1 MTKLKNILLFTGA
14 LIISSTVFNACKR
27 YENPPQVFEEYGDNG
42 TGLAT
47 RKVLVINIDGAAGA
61 DIKTI
66 NPPNIAALI
75 KTGKYSFTA
84 LRDAVTTDGGSIA
97 SMLTGVSSAKHK
109 IADDTYIPHN
119 GGDDDHGAITNYP
132 SVFSRMLDV
141 RPEFKTVTITT
152 DAALNK
158 YVIHSDQRILNA
170 TDALV
175 KDSAVNIL
183 QNNSARMVFVDF
195 RDVKTAG
202 KSGGFAAD
210 APAYKA
216 AIEKTDGYI
225 GEMVAAL
232 KKRKDYAKE
241 DWLIMVTTNRGGDE
255 TNPKPGFLIC
265 SNPNFKEKGV
275 SKEGFNTM
283 HFKGTST
290 FATVNKD
297 NGLYNAGT
305 DKDFTVQL
313 QVKSNEGSYYPGF
326 FSKSTGVS
334 GGTTTGWTMMQAG
347 TEYAVIFGGSANGG
361 TGKHQINGNA
371 VFDGKWHTITLTVAL
386 SNGVRTATL
395 YTDGL
400 QVATGNITDA
410 KDLSTINPLTIG
422 HKNIDGSS
430 NVDFYAADIEYFN
443 VALDASTIKDNIA
456 LKDVTK
462 HPNYANLIGYWPLDD
477 GGGAVINNAAPTGY
491 NFLMKGSGTWDA
503 LGNDIPGSRSPQN
516 INDGTLSV
524 IATAADVTALTFYWL
539 KVPVISSWEL
549 DGVSWISNFEIE
561 FIK

>member
-1 MTKLKNILLFTGA
+1 MMKLKNIILFTGA
-14 LIISSTVFNACKR
+14 LIIGATVFNACKK

-42 TGLAT
+42 SSLAM
-47 RKVLVINIDGAAGA
+47 RKVLVINIDGAVGA

-109 IADDTYIPHN
+109 IVDDTYIPQN
-119 GGDDDHGAITNYP
+119 GGDDDHAEIINYP
-132 SVFSRMLDV
+132 SIFSRMLDV
-141 RPEFKTVTITT
+141 RPEFKTATITT
-152 DAALNK
+152 DVGLNK
-158 YVIHSDQRILNA
+158 YVIHSDHRILSA

-175 KDSAVNIL
+175 KDSAVKVL
-183 QNNSARMVFVDF
+183 QNEVARMVFVDF
-195 RDVKTAG
+195 RDVKAAG
-202 KSGGFAAD
+202 KAGGFAAN

-241 DWLIMVTTNRGGDE
+241 DWLIIVTTNRGGDDA
-255 TNPKPGFLIC
+255 NPKPGFLIC
-265 SNPNFKEKGV
+265 SNPNFKEKGI

-283 HFKGTST
+283 HFKGTSA
-290 FATVNKD
+290 FATISND

-313 QVKSNEGSYYPGF
+313 QIKSGISNSYPGF

-334 GGTTTGWTMMQAG
+334 GGTTTGWTMMQEG
-347 TEYAVIFGGSANGG
+347 SKYAVIFGGSANGG
-361 TGKHQINGNA
+361 TGKNQINGNT
-371 VFDGKWHTITLTVAL
+371 VFDGKWHTITVTVKL
-386 SNGVRTATL
+386 NNGVRTATL

-400 QVATGNITDA
+400 QVATGNVTGA
-410 KDLSTINPLTIG
+410 KDLSTSNPLTIG
-422 HKNIDGSS
+422 HKNIDGSR
-430 NVDFYAADIEYFN
+430 NLDFYAADIEYFN
-443 VALDASTIKDNIA
+443 VALDAATVKDNIA

-462 HPNYANLIGYWPLDD
+462 HPNYTNLIGYWPLDD
-477 GGGAVINNAAPTGY
+477 GGGAVINNSAPTGY

-503 LGNDIPGSRSPQN
+503 LGNDIPVSRTPQN

-524 IATAADVTALTFYWL
+524 VATGADVTALAFYWL
-539 KVPVISSWEL
+539 RVPVKSDWGL
-549 DGVSWISNFEIE
+549 DGVPWISNFEIE